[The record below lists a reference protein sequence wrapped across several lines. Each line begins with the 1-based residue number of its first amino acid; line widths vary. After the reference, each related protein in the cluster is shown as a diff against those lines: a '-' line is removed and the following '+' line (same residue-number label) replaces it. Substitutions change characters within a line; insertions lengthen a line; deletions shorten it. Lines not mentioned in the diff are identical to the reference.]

1 MAIVPSLISYVFL
14 DKYCT
19 ITHLK
24 EKPSISNM
32 PQNNTW
38 SYIKTDETDCVG
50 SGCENK
56 EHPNGTIIVR
66 TAIQPRCSKLSGNL
80 IQQAREYAASLWA
93 RKDEE
98 IRFHIKFSK
107 GSHVN
112 FTWMLEE
119 SPYIL
124 ILVYHL
130 CWYSFWEPT
139 YLVFR
144 LYYIQN
150 DLRRIWAATFLMLK
164 RVESNANWK
173 KHLLTQQPLR

>member
-1 MAIVPSLISYVFL
+1 
-14 DKYCT
+14 
-19 ITHLK
+19 
-24 EKPSISNM
+24 M

-38 SYIKTDETDCVG
+38 SYIKTDETDCIG

-66 TAIQPRCSKLSGNL
+66 TAIQPPSSKLNANL

-119 SPYIL
+119 SPYIDTCL
-124 ILVYHL
+124 
-130 CWYSFWEPT
+130 
-139 YLVFR
+139 
-144 LYYIQN
+144 
-150 DLRRIWAATFLMLK
+150 
-164 RVESNANWK
+164 
-173 KHLLTQQPLR
+173 